1 MKSYLK
7 RNKLLL
13 LLIFLIGIVVAF
25 GTVYLAI
32 ILQDIVN
39 IATEGDAEGFSM
51 ALLRAG
57 IYLGLLAICK
67 YTYGILEK
75 IIIKRITNQLRSD
88 IFSSA
93 MNKELCT
100 YTEENAGE
108 YISTLTNDLKIIE
121 ENYLLPLFKIVENIV
136 LFVFALV
143 TILQISPE
151 VLITLIVCM
160 VGMAGVSSL
169 FGNILQK
176 RQEFF
181 SNQIGQYTVDIK
193 DLLNGYELFKYCTVK
208 GTKMAVL
215 EVVKPRWIWIRF
227 SPNGI
232 EDISP
237 CSCR

>member
-75 IIIKRITNQLRSD
+75 
-88 IFSSA
+88 
-93 MNKELCT
+93 
-100 YTEENAGE
+100 
-108 YISTLTNDLKIIE
+108 
-121 ENYLLPLFKIVENIV
+121 
-136 LFVFALV
+136 
-143 TILQISPE
+143 
-151 VLITLIVCM
+151 
-160 VGMAGVSSL
+160 SL
-169 FGNILQK
+169 
-176 RQEFF
+176 
-181 SNQIGQYTVDIK
+181 
-193 DLLNGYELFKYCTVK
+193 
-208 GTKMAVL
+208 
-215 EVVKPRWIWIRF
+215 
-227 SPNGI
+227 
-232 EDISP
+232 
-237 CSCR
+237 